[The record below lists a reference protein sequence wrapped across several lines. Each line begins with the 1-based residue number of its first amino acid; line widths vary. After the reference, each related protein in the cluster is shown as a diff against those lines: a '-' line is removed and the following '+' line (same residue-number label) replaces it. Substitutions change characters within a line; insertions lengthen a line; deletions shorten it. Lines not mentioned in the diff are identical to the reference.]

1 MNEETTVPSVSEV
14 ETIVTLPTQEAT
26 FEIIDWS
33 VTEPSAAPE
42 TTQETISYDFPGAAI
57 TETIPETVTQEITI
71 EVIQDLAWGQIHADL
86 WGSFLICGTLIGLAL
101 WRNIYGT

>member
-14 ETIVTLPTQEAT
+14 ETIVTLPTQEET
-26 FEIIDWS
+26 FEVIDWS

-42 TTQETISYDFPGAAI
+42 PTQETISYDFPG
-57 TETIPETVTQEITI
+57 TTVVETTPETVTQEITI
-71 EVIQDLAWGQIHADL
+71 EVIQDLTWGQIHAEL

-101 WRNIYGT
+101 LRNIHGT